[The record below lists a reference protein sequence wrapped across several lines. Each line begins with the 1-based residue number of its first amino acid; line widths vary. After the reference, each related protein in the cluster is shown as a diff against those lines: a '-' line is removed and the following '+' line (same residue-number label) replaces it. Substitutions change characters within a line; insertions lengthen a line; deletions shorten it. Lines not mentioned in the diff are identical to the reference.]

1 MDEELD
7 IAAML
12 EASIRFKIYEARAA
26 SGMSRE
32 QLAKVCGWELI
43 KIEEIEKG
51 NRVATPR
58 DLAIVL
64 DACRYFVQEEWECLK
79 NFGAD

>member
-12 EASIRFKIYEARAA
+12 EASIRFKICEARAT

-51 NRVATPR
+51 DRVATPQ
-58 DLAIVL
+58 DLAMVL
-64 DACRYFVQEEWECLK
+64 DACSYFMQEEQDCLK
-79 NFGAD
+79 NFDAD